1 MSEETVAQRVIRV
14 IAMNKKMAPEE
25 LSPASRFEDLKMD
38 SLDALNMIFALEEE
52 FDVNI
57 PNEEAAKMKSVDEA
71 IHGVE
76 ELLKAKSL
84 ASK

>member
-1 MSEETVAQRVIRV
+1 MSEETVAQKVIRV
-14 IAMNKKMAPEE
+14 VAMNKKMAPEE

-52 FDVNI
+52 FDINI

-76 ELLKAKSL
+76 ELLKAKSS
-84 ASK
+84 AFN

>member
-1 MSEETVAQRVIRV
+1 MSEESVAQRVIRV

-52 FDVNI
+52 FNVDI
-57 PNEEAAKMKSVDEA
+57 PNEEAAKMKSVEEA

-76 ELLKAKSL
+76 ELLKTKSS
-84 ASK
+84 ASN

>member
-14 IAMNKKMAPEE
+14 IATNKKMAPGE

-52 FDVNI
+52 FDVDI
-57 PNEEAAKMKSVDEA
+57 PNEEAAKMKSVEEA

-76 ELLKAKSL
+76 ELLKAKSS
-84 ASK
+84 ASN

>member
-14 IAMNKKMAPEE
+14 IATNKKMAPEE
-25 LSPASRFEDLKMD
+25 LSPATRFEDLKKD
-38 SLDALNMIFALEEE
+38 SLDALNIIFALEEE
-52 FDVNI
+52 FDIDI

-76 ELLKAKSL
+76 ELLKAKS
-84 ASK
+84 STSN

>member
-1 MSEETVAQRVIRV
+1 MSEEAVGQRVIRV

-25 LSPASRFEDLKMD
+25 LSPATRFEDLKMD

-52 FDVNI
+52 FDIDI
-57 PNEEAAKMKSVDEA
+57 PNEEASKMKSVEEA

-76 ELLKAKSL
+76 ELLKAKTS
-84 ASK
+84 APN

>member
-1 MSEETVAQRVIRV
+1 MSEETVAQKVIRV
-14 IAMNKKMAPEE
+14 VAMNKKMAPEE

-52 FDVNI
+52 FDINI

-76 ELLKAKSL
+76 ELLKAKSS

>member
-14 IAMNKKMAPEE
+14 IAMNKKMAPKE

-52 FDVNI
+52 FDIDI
-57 PNEEAAKMKSVDEA
+57 PNEEAAKMKSVEEA

-76 ELLKAKSL
+76 ELLKAKSS
-84 ASK
+84 ASN

>member
-14 IAMNKKMAPEE
+14 IAMNKKMAPGE
-25 LSPASRFEDLKMD
+25 LSPASRFEDLTMD

-52 FDVNI
+52 FDINI
-57 PNEEAAKMKSVDEA
+57 PNEEAAKMKSVEEA

-76 ELLKAKSL
+76 ELLKAKSS
-84 ASK
+84 ASN

>member
-1 MSEETVAQRVIRV
+1 MSEETVGQKVIRV

-52 FDVNI
+52 FDVDI
-57 PNEEAAKMKSVDEA
+57 PNEEATKMKSVEEA

-76 ELLKAKSL
+76 ALLKAKSS
-84 ASK
+84 AST

>member
-14 IAMNKKMAPEE
+14 IATNKKMAPEE

-52 FDVNI
+52 FDVDI

-71 IHGVE
+71 IHGVK
-76 ELLKAKSL
+76 ELLKAKSS
-84 ASK
+84 ASN

>member
-1 MSEETVAQRVIRV
+1 MSEETVAQRVICV
-14 IAMNKKMAPEE
+14 IAMNKKMPQEE

-52 FDVNI
+52 FDIDI
-57 PNEEAAKMKSVDEA
+57 PNEEAAKMKSVEEA

-76 ELLKAKSL
+76 ELLKAKSS
-84 ASK
+84 ASN

>member
-14 IAMNKKMAPEE
+14 IVINKKMAPEE

-52 FDVNI
+52 FDINI

-71 IHGVE
+71 IHGVA
-76 ELLKAKSL
+76 ELLKAKSS